1 MPSRFTAEELSKLR
15 SRFTDAVEFLAEM
28 YRKDVDAIDFIT
40 NNELDFEDYDHAHEF
55 MEHVFDRYLGKGP
68 HKNQEED

>member
-1 MPSRFTAEELSKLR
+1 MTPEELSRQR

-40 NNELDFEDYDHAHEF
+40 RNELDFEDYNAAREYLY
-55 MEHVFDRYLGKGP
+55 HVVDRFYGMSTDEEK
-68 HKNQEED
+68 EED